1 MERSI
6 RLKLWPEI
14 KDPIFFISFFFLFMV
29 NINYSDITRDI
40 FYRWNFISNKKS
52 MEDGKE
58 IDHSIDVS
66 FIINIYKILFFGQ
79 ITFLIEH
86 SKKNN
91 NFNESRQ
98 NIYNLCLLLWLSRNI
113 YDVLLFSQ
121 GIKGG
126 KFEIVRRPLRMQ
138 LTQYYQEAGFSSLH
152 QGECNGV
159 YYTI

>member
-1 MERSI
+1 
-6 RLKLWPEI
+6 
-14 KDPIFFISFFFLFMV
+14 MV

-91 NFNESRQ
+91 NFNESRE
-98 NIYNLCLLLWLSRNI
+98 NIYSLCLLLWLSRNI

-152 QGECNGV
+152 EGECNGV